1 MTEDILQKIECR
13 SGVWPF
19 DEVTELVEGR
29 IPLKSLFIQEG
40 DTSTL
45 SSSIHYT
52 IRMIE
57 QIRTDRVR
65 GARGWLFAGV

>member
-1 MTEDILQKIECR
+1 MTEDIFQKIECR

-19 DEVTELVEGR
+19 DEVAELVEGR
-29 IPLKSLFIQEG
+29 IPLKSLFVQEW

-45 SSSIHYT
+45 SSLTHYA

-65 GARGWLFAGV
+65 GARGWLFAGA